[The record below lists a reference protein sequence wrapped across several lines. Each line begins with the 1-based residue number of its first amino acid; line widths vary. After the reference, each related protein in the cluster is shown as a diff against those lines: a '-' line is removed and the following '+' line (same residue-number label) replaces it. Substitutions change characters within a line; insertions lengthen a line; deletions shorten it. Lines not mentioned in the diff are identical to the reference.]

1 MDKVYSSHVEK
12 VMDNSCG
19 VNTQLLRTI
28 EQSLDYIREEFISF
42 GYWNKKLP
50 SELIINAIHA
60 TLSI

>member
-1 MDKVYSSHVEK
+1 
-12 VMDNSCG
+12 MDNSCG